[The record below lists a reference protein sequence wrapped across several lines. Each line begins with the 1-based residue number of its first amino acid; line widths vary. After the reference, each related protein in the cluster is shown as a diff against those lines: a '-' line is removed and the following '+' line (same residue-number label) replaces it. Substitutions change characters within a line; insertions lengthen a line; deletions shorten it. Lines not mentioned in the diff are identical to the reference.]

1 MRGIFKQFDKGGDG
15 YMESSDL
22 GAFLDLLGM
31 SASPARVADIL
42 HEIDGD
48 GSGSITLA
56 ELERWYVSDASAHT
70 KKNAAASPNKKA
82 AEVGS
87 DEDRDGPGS
96 DSD

>member
-1 MRGIFKQFDKGGDG
+1 
-15 YMESSDL
+15 MESGDL

-31 SASPARVADIL
+31 QASPERVADIL

-56 ELERWYVSDASAHT
+56 ELERWYVSDASAQRN
-70 KKNAAASPNKKA
+70 NAAASPNAKA
-82 AEVGS
+82 AEIGS
-87 DEDRDGPGS
+87 DEEGDGPGS